1 MDCTN
6 SEFVI
11 VSLGYMTENDQ
22 GYAHGSMW
30 GSIGFLKTALH
41 PRVCTAGSW
50 FRDGVRSWLK
60 LWGVFGINPP
70 PPLTLE
76 MGSDMRAGLGL
87 NGLSFCGLRPEEMA
101 SLA

>member
-60 LWGVFGINPP
+60 LWGVFGII
-70 PPLTLE
+70 
-76 MGSDMRAGLGL
+76 SDVRAGLGL
-87 NGLSFCGLRPEEMA
+87 NGLGFCGLRLEEMA